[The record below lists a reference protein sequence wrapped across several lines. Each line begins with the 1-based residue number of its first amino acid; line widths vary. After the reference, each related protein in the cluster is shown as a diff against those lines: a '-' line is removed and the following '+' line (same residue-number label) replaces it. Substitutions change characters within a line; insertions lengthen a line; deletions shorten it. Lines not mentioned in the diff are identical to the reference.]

1 MKKLLY
7 ITNIPA
13 PYRQVRFNA
22 MAKIFPEYGIEF
34 EVLYMADIEPDRQ
47 WVIPDESYKYN
58 YRIFKGI
65 HPNIGGFF
73 AHFNPGLL
81 FRLLKND
88 YDLVVIGGMASP
100 THWLAPFFIS
110 PKKFSIMSVESNLLS
125 VRRTKGLG
133 AKVKSI
139 LLDKAN
145 AFQVTGKPQIDYI
158 LYFQANAKDRKFIRL
173 PNLIDEEVFSVQVD
187 KLKETK
193 ETLRHEFGVSD
204 SEQMWVLPSR
214 LIKIKG
220 IVPFLKAL
228 VGLNGY
234 RLFILGDGEQHH
246 EIQNLVNLN
255 KLNVDLIGFLQQNEL
270 IRYYAAADLFVLPSF
285 KDSSPLSPI
294 EAIAAGLPILVSQ
307 NIGNIED
314 VLEDG
319 VNGWKFEPGNVPMI
333 NKLAK
338 DVLKLNRNELEIR
351 GIASRKQYLHFF
363 ETENCLRNYAQQ
375 IQDAIKND

>member
-1 MKKLLY
+1 
-7 ITNIPA
+7 
-13 PYRQVRFNA
+13 
-22 MAKIFPEYGIEF
+22 
-34 EVLYMADIEPDRQ
+34 
-47 WVIPDESYKYN
+47 
-58 YRIFKGI
+58 
-65 HPNIGGFF
+65 
-73 AHFNPGLL
+73 
-81 FRLLKND
+81 
-88 YDLVVIGGMASP
+88 
-100 THWLAPFFIS
+100 
-110 PKKFSIMSVESNLLS
+110 
-125 VRRTKGLG
+125 
-133 AKVKSI
+133 
-139 LLDKAN
+139 
-145 AFQVTGKPQIDYI
+145 
-158 LYFQANAKDRKFIRL
+158 
-173 PNLIDEEVFSVQVD
+173 
-187 KLKETK
+187 
-193 ETLRHEFGVSD
+193 
-204 SEQMWVLPSR
+204 MWVLPSR

-246 EIQNLVNLN
+246 EIQNLVDLN

-285 KDSSPLSPI
+285 KDASPLSPI

-307 NIGNIED
+307 NIGNIDD

-338 DVLKLNRNELEIR
+338 EVLRLNRNELEIR

>member
-1 MKKLLY
+1 MYQEKRKDYGPRRNEY
-7 ITNIPA
+7 IRVP
-13 PYRQVRFNA
+13 QVQL
-22 MAKIFPEYGIEF
+22 IG
-34 EVLYMADIEPDRQ
+34 
-47 WVIPDESYKYN
+47 S
-58 YRIFKGI
+58 KGE
-65 HPNIGGFF
+65 NIGVVDT
-73 AHFNPGLL
+73 AKALSLAKEVGL
-81 FRLLKND
+81 
-88 YDLVVIGGMASP
+88 DLVEVGAGINPPVCKIMDYSKY
-100 THWLAPFFIS
+100 IYIQN
-110 PKKFSIMSVESNLLS
+110 KKTRQNK
-125 VRRTKGLG
+125 KG
-133 AKVKSI
+133 
-139 LLDKAN
+139 
-145 AFQVTGKPQIDYI
+145 
-158 LYFQANAKDRKFIRL
+158 
-173 PNLIDEEVFSVQVD
+173 

-246 EIQNLVNLN
+246 EIQNLVDLN

-285 KDSSPLSPI
+285 EDPSPLSPI

-307 NIGNIED
+307 NIGNIDD

-319 VNGWKFEPGNVPMI
+319 VNGLKFEPGNVPMI

-338 DVLKLNRNELEIR
+338 EVLRLNRNELEIR